1 MTLSCKDRMI
11 KELGANNKAM
21 RTYRLKLGI
30 GELDSPTLFSPK
42 SLFSS
47 RWNKKLLSQEQ
58 GPEPLRSLFIRN
70 RTKSF

>member
-42 SLFSS
+42 SL
-47 RWNKKLLSQEQ
+47 
-58 GPEPLRSLFIRN
+58 
-70 RTKSF
+70 